1 MSSSQSKQQLLKK
14 LKAKALTRAA
24 EESEEQDDHRH
35 LEEQDG
41 TTLSKTQQLS
51 NRNNNNNP
59 TSSSELKQANSSSSA
74 KKRKLEEQ
82 KQQKKKNKDEE
93 KQQPQ
98 QNNERTDS
106 ESSSATT
113 STTSTTTTQEDFYSE
128 YGYSLKDTSPQPQQT
143 QDGQSVATSSFLT
156 NISISKLKLCEPLQQ
171 AFDHGEESGLNFQH
185 LTPIQARA
193 IPIALAGKDVL
204 AQAKTGS
211 GKTLAFL
218 LPCLELLYRSEF
230 KPRNG
235 TGVIVLSPTREL
247 AIQTYAVCKSLMT
260 FMKQTHALLIGGQ
273 SKHQEAEK
281 LVKGANIVIATPGRL
296 LDHLLHTKGFLVTN
310 LITLVL
316 DEADRML
323 DDGFEEELKAIV
335 KLLPSKGRQT
345 LLFSATQTTK
355 VADIARVSIKR
366 DPVFVG
372 IEDLNTST
380 SVTSTEEGVD
390 KEEYSTAQNLEQG
403 YVVVPAAEKF
413 VLLYSFLK
421 KTLATTTAGK
431 KGKKIIVFM
440 SSCAAV
446 KYFSELLNYINV
458 TVTALHGKMKQNKRT
473 QAFFNFCNAE
483 SGILLSTDVAAR
495 GLDIP
500 KVDWIVQYDPPE
512 APKEYIHRV
521 GRTARAGNVG
531 RALLLLLPSET
542 GFLKYLSEA
551 HIPLNELDFPRSKMS
566 NIQDQLEKIVSSNYY
581 LFKNAEEAFKG
592 FIKAYASHPL
602 KDIFS
607 FQLLDVAGVTKS
619 FGLKNTPYVD
629 LKQLEVGAAS
639 AIEQKKKSETKW
651 IKSAVH
657 QKKKEDKKRKLE
669 E

>member
-1 MSSSQSKQQLLKK
+1 MSSTPSKGTPNKLKQQLLAKV
-14 LKAKALTRAA
+14 KAQVATPETKTLDESIDLASTPITPSKTPTKSTPSKRKAEEIVESTTAA
-24 EESEEQDDHRH
+24 EPTTSSHEEEQ
-35 LEEQDG
+35 
-41 TTLSKTQQLS
+41 QQT
-51 NRNNNNNP
+51 P
-59 TSSSELKQANSSSSA
+59 T
-74 KKRKLEEQ
+74 
-82 KQQKKKNKDEE
+82 
-93 KQQPQ
+93 
-98 QNNERTDS
+98 
-106 ESSSATT
+106 
-113 STTSTTTTQEDFYSE
+113 EDFYSE
-128 YGYSLKDTSPQPQQT
+128 YGYTANDTGISSET
-143 QDGQSVATSSFLT
+143 STTSSFLT
-156 NISISKLKLCEPLQQ
+156 SIPVSNLKLCEPIQQ
-171 AFDHGEESGLNFQH
+171 ALDKSEETGLNFSYM
-185 LTPIQARA
+185 TPIQART
-193 IPIALAGKDVL
+193 IPVILAGKDLL

-247 AIQTYAVCKSLMT
+247 AIQTYAVCKSLMS
-260 FMKQTHALLIGGQ
+260 FMKQTHCLLIGGQ

-281 LVKGANIVIATPGRL
+281 LVKGCNVVIATPGRL
-296 LDHLLHTKGFLVTN
+296 LDHLLNTKGFVCTN

-335 KLLPSKGRQT
+335 KLLPSKQRQT

-366 DPVFVG
+366 DPIFVG
-372 IEDLNTST
+372 IEDLK
-380 SVTSTEEGVD
+380 EQ
-390 KEEYSTAQNLEQG
+390 KEENATATGLEQG
-403 YVVVPAAEKF
+403 YVVVPASEKF

-421 KTLATTTAGK
+421 KTMGIVGTSNGQTK
-431 KGKKIIVFM
+431 KGKKMIIFF

-458 TVTALHGKMKQNKRT
+458 TVTSLHGKMKQNKRT
-473 QAFFNFCNAE
+473 QAFMNFCGAE

-500 KVDWIVQYDPPE
+500 KVDWIIQYDPPE
-512 APKEYIHRV
+512 NPKEYIHRV

-542 GFLKYLSEA
+542 GFLKYLSESN
-551 HIPLNELDFPRSKMS
+551 IPLNELDFPRTKMT
-566 NIQDQLEKIVSSNYY
+566 NIQDQLEKIIGSNYY

-592 FIKAYASHPL
+592 YVKSYASHPL

-607 FQLLDVAGVTKS
+607 FQVLDVAGVTKS

-629 LKQLEVGAAS
+629 LKSLEVGASS
-639 AIEQKKKSETKW
+639 AVEKKRKSDSRW
-651 IKSAVH
+651 IKSAVN
-657 QKKKEDKKRKLE
+657 QKHKQDKKKRKVQ
-669 E
+669 